1 MANQYNA
8 NGKKEGLWVKY
19 YESGAV
25 KEEKNYV
32 NGVREGEYKCYYPN
46 GNIETKKNIIKMEIF
61 MDYMK
66 LSFLMEQETLFII

>member
-19 YESGAV
+19 YENGAV

-46 GNIETKKNIIKMEIF
+46 GNMEKKKHYKMEIF
-61 MDYMK
+61 MEFMK
-66 LSFLMEQETLFII
+66 LSFQTVQEILCII